1 MAQPLEV
8 EEKKRAL
15 EFLILEVDNHLGY
28 FFRVCCKN
36 RGIFT
41 TNLNWVVATQI
52 IFYFHPAKM
61 GKMNPIRRA
70 YFSEGLVQPPTSGV
84 TLADSPGNID
94 VLWGLMGKFVMTSTF
109 MKMVKGCVLPSLELT

>member
-15 EFLILEVDNHLGY
+15 EFLILEVDNHLRY

-52 IFYFHPAKM
+52 LSHFK
-61 GKMNPIRRA
+61 
-70 YFSEGLVQPPTSGV
+70 VWQV
-84 TLADSPGNID
+84 
-94 VLWGLMGKFVMTSTF
+94 W
-109 MKMVKGCVLPSLELT
+109 